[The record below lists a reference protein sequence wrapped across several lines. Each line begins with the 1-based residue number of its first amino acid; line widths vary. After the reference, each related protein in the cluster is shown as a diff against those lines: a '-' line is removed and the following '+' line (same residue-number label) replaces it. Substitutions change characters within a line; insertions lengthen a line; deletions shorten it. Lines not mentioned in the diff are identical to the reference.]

1 MCQICFEQPGSHS
14 FYFLKSEEDI
24 NYYYTCPAKA
34 IRYWDTNGIVNH
46 YDEILHLNGAKSWVW
61 IFDSKDFGLKHT
73 LQTGV
78 AFGILELLKDK
89 YGKYLKEIQI
99 INPSIHIK
107 SMYSILYPFL
117 TQELIDIIK
126 WENYTKG

>member
-14 FYFLKSEEDI
+14 FYFLKSEENI

-34 IRYWDTNGIVNH
+34 IRYWDTNGIINH
-46 YDEILHLNGAKSWVW
+46 YDEILHLNGEKSWIW
-61 IFDSKDFGLKHT
+61 IFDSKNFGLKHT

-78 AFGILELLKDK
+78 AFGILQLLKDK

-107 SMYSILYPFL
+107 SMYTILYPFL
-117 TQELIDIIK
+117 TQELIEIIK
-126 WENYTKG
+126 WEN

>member
-1 MCQICFEQPGSHS
+1 MYMCQICFEQPGSHS
-14 FYFLKSEEDI
+14 FYFLKSEENI

-34 IRYWDTNGIVNH
+34 IRYWDTNGIINH
-46 YDEILHLNGAKSWVW
+46 YDEILHLNGEKSWVW
-61 IFDSKDFGLKHT
+61 VFDSTDFGFKHT

-78 AFGILELLKDK
+78 AIGILQLLKEK

-107 SMYSILYPFL
+107 SMYTILYPFL
-117 TQELIDIIK
+117 TQELIEIIK
-126 WENYTKG
+126 WEN

>member
-1 MCQICFEQPGSHS
+1 MYMCQICFEQPGSHS
-14 FYFLKSEEDI
+14 FYFLKSEENI

-34 IRYWDTNGIVNH
+34 IRYWDTNGIINH
-46 YDEILHLNGAKSWVW
+46 YDEILHLNGEKSWIW
-61 IFDSKDFGLKHT
+61 IFDSKNFGLKHT

-78 AFGILELLKDK
+78 AFGILQLLKDK

-107 SMYSILYPFL
+107 SMYTILYPFL
-117 TQELIDIIK
+117 TQELIEIIK
-126 WENYTKG
+126 WEN

>member
-46 YDEILHLNGAKSWVW
+46 YDEILHLNGEKSWIW

-117 TQELIDIIK
+117 TEELIDIIK
-126 WENYTKG
+126 WDEY